1 MSELLAIGCALL
13 IVIAIGPLV
22 LLLCLW
28 LVGDRLGR
36 GVASR
41 LLDAAGG
48 AVDVAMVG
56 RKLVNMIGGTALAA
70 LGVSMAFHDAQMTHK
85 AAALLILVPGGL
97 WRAWCGF
104 VIFRSRNSQ

>member
-28 LVGDRLGR
+28 LVGDRLGH
-36 GVASR
+36 GVESR

-56 RKLVNMIGGTALAA
+56 RNLGQYDWRHGAGRVGRLD
-70 LGVSMAFHDAQMTHK
+70 GVS
-85 AAALLILVPGGL
+85 
-97 WRAWCGF
+97 
-104 VIFRSRNSQ
+104 